1 MRARCRKTSE
11 RQVYRTIDHQDGI
24 FYLQI
29 RYSLDIMKASLAQI
43 LLVIVAMI
51 SWTAVARIPT
61 DEELRQAIDLA
72 KERLEQRTK
81 ALSGGDNM
89 PVPTSVQLK
98 LGTIHRSTPMSV
110 ELSQCAWVLENVAEH
125 FMGSEYNVSFEALTR
140 IESTN
145 LTSMCDVTSMKPVT
159 CDPPAIPEFRSADG
173 RCNNRAH
180 PLWGSAEQPQKRLLP
195 SEYSDGFTVPRM
207 TARSGASLPSARLV
221 SATLH
226 EDFRKTSSVN
236 SYMVMQFGQFLD
248 HDITLTPNFQ
258 EEGLVCECGS
268 QDDRCFNIPV
278 PTDDEDFASEP
289 CITFARSRSSPNE
302 GCRMGPR
309 QQINQI
315 TAFIDASNVY
325 GSSEEEMEVLRD
337 MDKHEEMRGPNLA
350 LGRPTQQSSVAF
362 GGVPERA
369 VDGNTNAVYSSRSCT
384 HTENTDNN
392 WWYVDLGSSHY
403 IDEVVIFNRQ
413 DCCTERLNSFQL
425 HVGDSPDVASNP
437 SCGGN
442 HVVTRGQETIPV
454 DCGGR
459 QGRYVGVFLPTRQP
473 LTLCE
478 VQVYE
483 EEGLCPLGYTR
494 YRRNCFKATQTAKD
508 FDSAA
513 ASCAEDGGILAT
525 PKDNDTNTFL
535 VHLKNQVSTEVPF
548 WFGLSDRHVEGEW
561 RWEDGTLL
569 QDGAFTNWLPGEPEI
584 SGREDCVNFLAGTGS
599 KWNDVPCRRRRGY
612 ICQVEL
618 IPKSPRGLLK
628 SRPNPTDSE
637 KKELL
642 PGAMAEEFEMG
653 CPEHE
658 SDGTETCS
666 QAGDVRVNEQ
676 PGLTSMH
683 TVFLREHNRIARQ
696 LSTLNPLWNEDRVFL
711 ETRKIIGALMQKIV
725 YGEDLPNVLGPD
737 AMAKFNLSLTEN
749 GFYHGYDEN
758 ANPTI
763 SNAFSTA
770 AYRFGHSLVDEK
782 FTRATP
788 DYAPGAK
795 CPIQLAMSFFN
806 PSHIFD
812 NDQGGPDS
820 IIRGLVSQASGLF
833 DRFMVSDLT
842 KHLFADPP
850 GSVGLDLAALNIQ
863 RGRDHG
869 LPGYNAWRERC
880 GLSRAHGFD
889 DLEAEIPDWVTR
901 HRLSSVYTDVDD
913 IDLFAGGLAEKSV
926 PGGVVGPTFACLIG
940 LQFQELRVGDRFWF
954 ENSGQFT
961 TDQLAEIKNT
971 TLARI
976 LCDNTDGTTHMQPD
990 VFRLPRAGND
1000 MVACSA
1006 LHQIDLTKWQV

>member
-1 MRARCRKTSE
+1 M
-11 RQVYRTIDHQDGI
+11 
-24 FYLQI
+24 
-29 RYSLDIMKASLAQI
+29 SLPSRLFQI
-43 LLVIVAMI
+43 LLLI
-51 SWTAVARIPT
+51 SAVTPWTVVARSPT
-61 DEELRQAIDLA
+61 DEELQRVITLA
-72 KERLEQRTK
+72 KANLEQRTK
-81 ALSGGDNM
+81 ALFGGD
-89 PVPTSVQLK
+89 TLRTESSTQHK
-98 LGTIHRSTPMSV
+98 LRVVHNSTPMSV
-110 ELSQCAWVLENVAEH
+110 ELSQCAWVLEDVAEQ
-125 FMGSEYNVSFEALTR
+125 FMSSQYNMSFEALTKVA
-140 IESTN
+140 STN
-145 LTSMCDVTSMKPVT
+145 LTSICDVTSMKPIT
-159 CDPPAIPEFRSADG
+159 CDPPGIPEFRSADG
-173 RCNNRAH
+173 RCNNRVH

-195 SEYSDGFTVPRM
+195 SEYSDGFKVPRT
-207 TARSGASLPSARLV
+207 TAQNGAPLPSARLV
-221 SATLH
+221 SSTLH

-236 SYMVMQFGQFLD
+236 TYMVMQFGQFLD

-258 EEGLVCECGS
+258 EEGLVCECDS
-268 QDDRCFNIPV
+268 QDDRCFNIPIS
-278 PTDDEDFASEP
+278 TDDEDFSSAS
-289 CITFARSRSSPNE
+289 CIPFARSRSSPNE

-309 QQINQI
+309 QQVNQI
-315 TAFIDASNVY
+315 TAFVDASNVY
-325 GSSEEEMEVLRD
+325 GSSEEEMEALRD
-337 MDKHEEMRGPNLA
+337 MEKPEEMRGPNLA
-350 LGRPTQQSSVAF
+350 LGRPTQQSSVGF

-369 VDGNTNAVYSSRSCT
+369 VDGDTNGVYSSRSCT
-384 HTENTDNN
+384 HTIKDINN

-413 DCCTERLNSFQL
+413 DCCSERLNSFRL
-425 HVGDSPDVASNP
+425 HVGDSTVVASNP
-437 SCGGN
+437 SCGGD
-442 HVVTRGQETIPV
+442 HVVTRGQETVTV

-459 QGRYVGVFLPTRQP
+459 QGRYVGVFLPTLEP

-483 EEGLCPLGYTR
+483 AQGMCPPGYTR
-494 YRRNCFKATQTAKD
+494 HRRSCFKATQTAKD

-535 VHLKNQVSTEVPF
+535 VELKNQVSTEVPF

-561 RWEDGTLL
+561 RWEDGTIL
-569 QDGAFTNWLPGEPEI
+569 QDGDFTNWLPGEPEI
-584 SGREDCVNFLAGTGS
+584 SGREDCVNFLAGTGAE
-599 KWNDVPCRRRRGY
+599 WNDVPCRRRRGY
-612 ICQVEL
+612 ICQAGM
-618 IPKSPRGLLK
+618 ISQSPRGLLK

-642 PGAMAEEFEMG
+642 PGAIAEEFEMG

-658 SDGTETCS
+658 SPGEETCS

-696 LSTLNPLWNEDRVFL
+696 LSVLNPLWNNDRVFL
-711 ETRKIIGALMQKIV
+711 ETRKIVGGLMQKIV
-725 YGEDLPNVLGPD
+725 YGEDLPSVLGPEV
-737 AMAKFNLSLTEN
+737 MVKFNLSLTDD

-770 AYRFGHSLVDEK
+770 AYRFGHSLVDEQ

-788 DYAPGAK
+788 DYAPGSK
-795 CPIQLAMSFFN
+795 CPIQLALSFFN
-806 PSHIFD
+806 PSHIFN

-820 IIRGLVSQASGLF
+820 IIRGLTSQPSGRF
-833 DRFMVSDLT
+833 DRFMVSSLT
-842 KHLFADPP
+842 QQLFADPP
-850 GSVGLDLAALNIQ
+850 GTVGLDLAALNIQ

-880 GLSRAHGFD
+880 GLPRAHGFD

-913 IDLFAGGLAEKSV
+913 IDLFAGGLAEKSMA
-926 PGGVVGPTFACLIG
+926 GGVVGPTFACLIAT
-940 LQFQELRVGDRFWF
+940 QFRDLRMGDRFWF
-954 ENSGQFT
+954 ENSRQFT
-961 TDQLAEIKNT
+961 QDQLAEIKST

-976 LCDNTDGTTHMQPD
+976 LCDNTDDTTHMQPD
-990 VFRLPRAGND
+990 VFTLPRPGNER
-1000 MVACSA
+1000 VACSD

>member
-1 MRARCRKTSE
+1 M
-11 RQVYRTIDHQDGI
+11 
-24 FYLQI
+24 
-29 RYSLDIMKASLAQI
+29 
-43 LLVIVAMI
+43 LLIVTMTP
-51 SWTAVARIPT
+51 WTVVGRSPT
-61 DEELRQAIDLA
+61 DAELRQAIELA
-72 KERLEQRTK
+72 KAELAQRTK
-81 ALSGGDNM
+81 VFSAGDII
-89 PVPTSVQLK
+89 PKETGAQHK
-98 LGTIHRSTPMSV
+98 LGVVHSSTPMSV

-125 FMGSEYNVSFEALTR
+125 FMSSQYNVSFEELTR
-140 IESTN
+140 VASTN

-195 SEYSDGFTVPRM
+195 SEYSDGFKVPRV
-207 TARSGASLPSARLV
+207 TARNGAPLPSARQV
-221 SATLH
+221 SSTLH
-226 EDFRKTSSVN
+226 EDFRKSSSVN
-236 SYMVMQFGQFLD
+236 TYMVMQFGQFLD

-258 EEGLVCECGS
+258 EEGLVCECDS

-278 PTDDEDFASEP
+278 STDDEDFSSTP

-325 GSSEEEMEVLRD
+325 GSSEEEMEALRD
-337 MDKHEEMRGPNLA
+337 TEEPEEMRGPNLA
-350 LGRPTQQSSVAF
+350 LGRPTGQSSVAF
-362 GGVPERA
+362 SGVPGRA
-369 VDGNTNAVYSSRSCT
+369 VDGNTNGVYNSGQSCT
-384 HTENTDNN
+384 HTRTVVNS
-392 WWYVDLGSSHY
+392 WWYVDLGSSHH

-413 DCCTERLNSFQL
+413 DCCSERLNSFRL

-437 SCGGN
+437 LCGGD
-442 HVVTRGQETIPV
+442 HVVTSGQETISV

-459 QGRYVGVFLPTRQP
+459 QGRYVGVLLPTRQP

-483 EEGLCPLGYTR
+483 AQGICPPGYTR
-494 YRRNCFKATQTAKD
+494 YRRSCFKVTQTAKD
-508 FDSAA
+508 FTSAA

-525 PKDNDTNTFL
+525 PKDNATNTFL
-535 VHLKNQVSTEVPF
+535 VHLKNHVSTEAPF

-561 RWEDGTLL
+561 RWEDGTILR
-569 QDGAFTNWLPGEPEI
+569 DGDFTDWLPGEPEI
-584 SGREDCVNFLAGTGS
+584 SGREDCVNFLAGAGS

-612 ICQVEL
+612 ICQVDL
-618 IPKSPRGLLK
+618 ISTSPRGLLK
-628 SRPNPTDSE
+628 SRPNPADPE

-653 CPEHE
+653 CPDHE
-658 SDGTETCS
+658 SDGEETCS

-696 LSTLNPLWNEDRVFL
+696 LSTINRLWNGDRVFL
-711 ETRKIIGALMQKIV
+711 ETRKIVGALMQKIV
-725 YGEDLPNVLGPD
+725 YGEDLPHVLGPD
-737 AMAKFNLSLTEN
+737 AMVRFNLSLTED
-749 GFYHGYDEN
+749 GFYQGYDEN

-770 AYRFGHSLVDEK
+770 AYRFGHSLVDDK

-788 DYAPGAK
+788 DYTPGTK
-795 CPIQLAMSFFN
+795 CPIQLALSFFN

-820 IIRGLVSQASGLF
+820 IIRGLISQSSELF
-833 DRFMVSDLT
+833 DRFMVSGLT

-880 GLSRAHGFD
+880 GLHRAHGFD

-940 LQFQELRVGDRFWF
+940 MQFRELRMGDRFWF

-961 TDQLAEIKNT
+961 PDQLAEIKNT

-990 VFRLPRAGND
+990 VFTLPRTGNE
-1000 MVACSA
+1000 MVACSS
-1006 LHQIDLTKWQV
+1006 LRQIDLTKWQA